1 MGGGGELGFVMPY
14 YKANNFIDFFE
25 KSSIDDIKKNF
36 NNILLFVDENIITC
50 PLKEIKTDILRNKC
64 LEIESRLQTAVQYNF
79 SIILHDILKEID
91 KLPDTIELPVGR
103 CHGDLTFSNI
113 LFLGQK
119 IVLIDFLDNFIE
131 TPLQDIVK
139 LRQDT
144 KHFWSLN
151 LYNGEMDFIKIK
163 MIFVVFYNLYK
174 NNLNL

>member
-1 MGGGGELGFVMPY
+1 M
-14 YKANNFIDFFE
+14 
-25 KSSIDDIKKNF
+25 
-36 NNILLFVDENIITC
+36 
-50 PLKEIKTDILRNKC
+50 
-64 LEIESRLQTAVQYNF
+64 QTAVQYNF

-91 KLPDTIELPVGR
+91 KLPDTIELPVDR

-163 MIFVVFYNLYK
+163 MIFEFLDRAIDVHFKKYSFYEKYYK
-174 NNLNL
+174 IFQKINMLRILPYAKEEKIVYYLLKEIYCI